1 MIPLHVAVLFASY
14 LAFFAAVVTGL
25 GFLAQERRIKRKDP
39 AVLMGGGVPLE
50 LLDRVNLW
58 CVVAGFALY
67 TFGAA
72 QGYLLAR
79 GEWSAGSP
87 PDLKAW
93 TGVIWAAYAC
103 VLWLR
108 LTAGLRGRRVIL
120 LSVMAFLLVVFTTHL
135 IIHGHRGTWPE
146 PSHSSG

>member
-1 MIPLHVAVLFASY
+1 MIPLHAAVLFVSY
-14 LAFFAAVVTGL
+14 AAFFAAVVTGL

-39 AVLMGGGVPLE
+39 AVLRAGAIPLE

-58 CVVAGFALY
+58 CVVAGFTLF
-67 TFGAA
+67 TFGTA
-72 QGYLLAR
+72 QGCLLAC
-79 GEWSAGSP
+79 GEWGAGFTP
-87 PDLKAW
+87 ELKVW
-93 TGVIWAAYAC
+93 SGVIWVAYAC

-120 LSVMAFLLVVFTTHL
+120 LSVMSFLLVVFTSHL
-135 IIHGHRGTWPE
+135 IIHGHRGTWTE